1 MGHDQ
6 MASIEEEQTT
16 KWPKNNGHTIV
27 YKTLSTTKK
36 VKIEPN

>member
-1 MGHDQ
+1 MSYDQ
-6 MASIEEEQTT
+6 MSSLEEQALQ
-16 KWPKNNGHTIV
+16 WPNNNGQTIV